1 MKAASVL
8 RKSRMTWGFLLK
20 LQILTTDIASC
31 LASLRSMVRGLAID
45 GRRDASAVPN
55 DSRILFCEKDP
66 VEADLKA
73 IGGEDMIT
81 EAEKG
86 CSNLLSKERHSRETC

>member
-1 MKAASVL
+1 
-8 RKSRMTWGFLLK
+8 
-20 LQILTTDIASC
+20 
-31 LASLRSMVRGLAID
+31 MVRGLAID

-66 VEADLKA
+66 VEAGLKA
-73 IGGEDMIT
+73 SGGEDMIT

-86 CSNLLSKERHSRETC
+86 QQHCSSVERERHSRETC